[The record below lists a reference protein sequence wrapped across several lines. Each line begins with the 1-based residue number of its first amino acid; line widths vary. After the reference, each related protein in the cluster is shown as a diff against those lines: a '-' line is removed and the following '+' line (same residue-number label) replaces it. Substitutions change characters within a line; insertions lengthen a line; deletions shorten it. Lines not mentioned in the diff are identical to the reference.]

1 MSRGYKRRQK
11 GLKRGTWETANDRS
25 ARVWSEF
32 ADSVEAEIR
41 RLEAM
46 PPEQLEA
53 IRQQF
58 KEARHERAH

>member
-11 GLKRGTWETANDRS
+11 GLKRGTWENANEKS
-25 ARVWSEF
+25 ARIWSEF
-32 ADSVEAEIR
+32 ADSVDAEIR

-53 IRQQF
+53 IRQEYN
-58 KEARHERAH
+58 KTRGTP